1 MAKGI
6 SIITIASLCLVF
18 VGMGVKSYAQPSI
31 NPANIQEQ
39 MKKHI
44 EKVKLSNPGKYQEM
58 MQKTG
63 GNIIDCL
70 SCHVEVAEGH
80 KEK

>member
-1 MAKGI
+1 MVKI
-6 SIITIASLCLVF
+6 RSVLTIFCLCLLF
-18 VGMGVKSYAQPSI
+18 GTGVKSYAQPRI
-31 NPANIQEQ
+31 NTADLKE
-39 MKKHI
+39 HI
-44 EKVKLSNPGKYQEM
+44 RVHLEKVKFKNPGKYQEM

-80 KEK
+80 KEQ